1 MRELTKG
8 RGADYAFEAIGLT
21 ETSVQ
26 ALQCTRR
33 GGKAII
39 VGVIRHGAQLTID
52 PDFLHQD
59 RQLLGC
65 TYGSANMR
73 AGMPQLVDL
82 YRAKKL
88 KLDELVSRTYR
99 LEEINTAFAALEHGE
114 VARSIIAYQ

>member
-1 MRELTKG
+1 
-8 RGADYAFEAIGLT
+8 
-21 ETSVQ
+21 VQ

-73 AGMPQLVDL
+73 AGMPQLIDL

-99 LEEINTAFAALEHGE
+99 LDQINEGFAALRSGQ
-114 VARSIIAYQ
+114 VARGVVVFD

>member
-1 MRELTKG
+1 MHPPRRQG
-8 RGADYAFEAIGLT
+8 HHCRGD
-21 ETSVQ
+21 
-26 ALQCTRR
+26 
-33 GGKAII
+33 
-39 VGVIRHGAQLTID
+39 RHGAQLTID

-65 TYGSANMR
+65 TYGSANM

-88 KLDELVSRTYR
+88 KLDELVSRTYP
-99 LEEINTAFAALEHGE
+99 LEEINTAFAALEQGE